1 LSLVGLLRDC
11 SEHLEKFGGHEMAA
25 GISINEKSFPAF
37 REAFESA
44 ARGAATEEMLVPR
57 LNLDC
62 EVPLREIDYALME
75 SQDLLEPFGNSNPQP
90 VFYSR
95 AVTPAAAPRVMKEKH
110 LRVEFSVGRE
120 RMTAVFFNA
129 PVEDLPRPPWDI
141 AYTLEWNHWNGRS
154 EPQLRLLEVR
164 HAE

>member
-1 LSLVGLLRDC
+1 
-11 SEHLEKFGGHEMAA
+11 MA
-25 GISINEKSFPAF
+25 
-37 REAFESA
+37 
-44 ARGAATEEMLVPR
+44 
-57 LNLDC
+57 
-62 EVPLREIDYALME
+62 E
-75 SQDLLEPFGNSNPQP
+75 SQKARSIK
-90 VFYSR
+90 
-95 AVTPAAAPRVMKEKH
+95 KEKH